1 MAWLLGGLVL
11 LVVGALLRRVLYPA
25 AEPPPRGFV
34 PLDPARQAIYQ
45 LAASEVE
52 TRASILGIS
61 LNDAFEERDLGHREI
76 AWRLVQLSVG
86 EWNSLAELVADLLK
100 AVARQAA
107 SEGVVVPFRGVGA
120 RRFRSGTMVNYVRMH
135 ELLDQ
140 LVLGSNRRFQLHL
153 RVLRRASET
162 LTAEFRGRYGS
173 RDRPRDHSEQ
183 LWKNLDLYFH
193 DFDLIAKEVLLAFR
207 ALLLCLPHPALP
219 SIDSEIKTIVG
230 QGVRSIFT
238 PVERASRLGV

>member
-1 MAWLLGGLVL
+1 MVWLLGGLVL
-11 LVVGALLRRVLYPA
+11 LLVGALLRRVLYPA
-25 AEPPPRGFV
+25 AELPPRGLV

-45 LAASEVE
+45 LIALEVE

-61 LNDAFEERDLGHREI
+61 LNDAFEERDLGHHEI

-86 EWNSLAELVADLLK
+86 EWNSLAELVADLLR
-100 AVARQAA
+100 AVARYAA

-120 RRFRSGTMVNYVRMH
+120 SRFKSATMVNYVRMH

-162 LTAEFRGRYGS
+162 LTAEFRWRYGS

-207 ALLLCLPHPALP
+207 DLLLCLPQPALP
-219 SIDSEIKTIVG
+219 TIDAEVKAVVG
-230 QGVRSIFT
+230 RGVRSTFT
-238 PVERASRLGV
+238 TVERPSRLGV